1 MCDELMYLIND
12 CDGLNKP
19 FIENY
24 LRIKKNIE
32 DILSK
37 NVNVNYFEQDLMD
50 VAYDFDFLVEI
61 VNNDDTCSNI
71 INLIKEIESHID
83 INIYLIN
90 EQIEDS
96 ILDNEEFIT
105 FDIYC
110 NIK

>member
-1 MCDELMYLIND
+1 MCDKLMYFIND

-37 NVNVNYFEQDLMD
+37 NVNINYFEQDLMD
-50 VAYDFDFLVEI
+50 VAYDFDFLVE
-61 VNNDDTCSNI
+61 VVNDDNTCSNI

-83 INIYLIN
+83 IDIYLLN

>member
-24 LRIKKNIE
+24 LKIKKDIE
-32 DILSK
+32 DILNK
-37 NVNVNYFEQDLMD
+37 DINVNYFEQDLMD
-50 VAYDFDFLVEI
+50 VAYDYDILIEI
-61 VNNDDTCSNI
+61 VNDDNTCSNI
-71 INLIKEIESHID
+71 INLIKEIESHINID
-83 INIYLIN
+83 IYLLN